1 MTLLKDIQK
10 DRAKKI
16 TFVER
21 QRNRE
26 TKTDIQIDMDIKSYR
41 QRERKKRMKNFKD
54 TLVIKESSTVQS
66 FFKFVS
72 LVLENLKPI

>member
-1 MTLLKDIQK
+1 M
-10 DRAKKI
+10 

-26 TKTDIQIDMDIKSYR
+26 TKTDRQIDMDIKSYR
-41 QRERKKRMKNFKD
+41 QRERKKRMKNCKD
-54 TLVIKESSTVQS
+54 TLVIKESSTYSQS
-66 FFKFVS
+66 FFKFVG

>member
-1 MTLLKDIQK
+1 M
-10 DRAKKI
+10 

-26 TKTDIQIDMDIKSYR
+26 TKTDRQIDMDTKGYR
-41 QRERKKRMKNFKD
+41 QRDKKTKTKEDSFKD
-54 TLVIKESSTVQS
+54 TFVIKESSTLQS